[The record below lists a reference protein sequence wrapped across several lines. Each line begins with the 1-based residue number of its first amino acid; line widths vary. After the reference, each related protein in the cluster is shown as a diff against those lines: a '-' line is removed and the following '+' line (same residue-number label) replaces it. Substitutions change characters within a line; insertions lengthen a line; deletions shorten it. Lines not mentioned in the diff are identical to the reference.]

1 VTAPDHS
8 GQAPAAVVLVR
19 PHAFRP
25 NPLTL
30 ADNAF
35 QAAAVGGDPVALARR
50 AHDEVTA
57 LADALAGVGVR
68 VHLFDDPE
76 PDRPDSVFPN
86 NWLSTHADGRVAL
99 FPMYAANRRR
109 ERRGDVV
116 EFLKAAYRVH
126 EVVDLSGLEHD
137 GVFLEGT
144 GAMVLDHVG
153 RVAYVARSRR
163 VDPVA
168 LERFCR
174 VFGYEPVVFDAVD
187 PAGRAIYHTNVMM
200 SVAGEYALVG
210 LDLLPSAAERA
221 ALVERLGAGGH
232 TVVPLTAH
240 QVAEFAGNAIEVQG
254 DDGPV
259 LALSARALA
268 SLDAGQRRVVEAS
281 ARLLPVA
288 VPTVELAGGSV
299 RCMIA
304 GVHLEPR
311 TAPVL
316 TPVAG

>member
-1 VTAPDHS
+1 
-8 GQAPAAVVLVR
+8 
-19 PHAFRP
+19 
-25 NPLTL
+25 
-30 ADNAF
+30 
-35 QAAAVGGDPVALARR
+35 
-50 AHDEVTA
+50 
-57 LADALAGVGVR
+57 
-68 VHLFDDPE
+68 
-76 PDRPDSVFPN
+76 
-86 NWLSTHADGRVAL
+86 
-99 FPMYAANRRR
+99 
-109 ERRGDVV
+109 
-116 EFLKAAYRVH
+116 
-126 EVVDLSGLEHD
+126 
-137 GVFLEGT
+137 
-144 GAMVLDHVG
+144 
-153 RVAYVARSRR
+153 
-163 VDPVA
+163 
-168 LERFCR
+168 
-174 VFGYEPVVFDAVD
+174 
-187 PAGRAIYHTNVMM
+187 
-200 SVAGEYALVG
+200 VG

-259 LALSARALA
+259 LALSARAAA
-268 SLDAGQRRVVEAS
+268 SLDAGQRRTIEAS